1 MILSLPKFTI
11 NTTILIL
18 NLLVS
23 VLDSDVPRSTS
34 YGVYNSQLILF
45 ARAPSQVA
53 YLNARNKLLT
63 QKLLNKAIGFINFAK
78 YFINFIPDT
87 MI

>member
-18 NLLVS
+18 NLS
-23 VLDSDVPRSTS
+23 IFVLDSDVPRSTS
-34 YGVYNSQLILF
+34 YGVYISQLILF

-53 YLNARNKLLT
+53 YFNACNKLST

-78 YFINFIPDT
+78 DLINFI
-87 MI
+87 I